1 MANFANNK
9 HPNKHRGTNVASN
22 VVTNVVTKS
31 DGDSLVPQMSEIFVS
46 QTSFWLGLTGNT
58 AKLLVSALP
67 LAPNRHPV
75 AGKVG
80 QSARSLSVLIW
91 TAFDIRGEDMR
102 VPARHENLFAP
113 RFFGTGKSKI
123 RPSTSMIRCKTATG
137 HVA

>member
-1 MANFANNK
+1 
-9 HPNKHRGTNVASN
+9 
-22 VVTNVVTKS
+22 
-31 DGDSLVPQMSEIFVS
+31 MSEIFVS

-58 AKLLVSALP
+58 AKLLALALP

-75 AGKVG
+75 GKVG

-91 TAFDIRGEDMR
+91 RAFDIRGEDMR
-102 VPARHENLFAP
+102 VHARHENLLAP

-123 RPSTSMIRCKTATG
+123 RPSTSMIRCKNATG